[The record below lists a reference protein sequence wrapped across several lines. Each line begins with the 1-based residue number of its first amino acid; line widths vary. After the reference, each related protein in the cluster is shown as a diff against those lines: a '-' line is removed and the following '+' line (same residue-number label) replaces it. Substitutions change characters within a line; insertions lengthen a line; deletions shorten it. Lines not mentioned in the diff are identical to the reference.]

1 MNSQTSST
9 PTKKLVRTLIDSKGD
24 TLVEMK
30 LSDARF
36 ILSIV
41 LDKDI
46 TDSII
51 RNYEVTDSLNKER
64 ISLQVNKIR
73 SLQEL
78 SDNKDLMSTNL
89 NKIIS
94 NKDEEIVLLND
105 VIKEQKKEIRK
116 QKFLK
121 IIGFISAVVLP
132 ITVILFLGK

>member
-132 ITVILFLGK
+132 ITVIF

>member
-51 RNYEVTDSLNKER
+51 RNYEVTDSFGVYSNGNFFPIERDKAIEIAFKVFREIITLNG
-64 ISLQVNKIR
+64 
-73 SLQEL
+73 
-78 SDNKDLMSTNL
+78 T
-89 NKIIS
+89 
-94 NKDEEIVLLND
+94 D
-105 VIKEQKKEIRK
+105 V
-116 QKFLK
+116 
-121 IIGFISAVVLP
+121 
-132 ITVILFLGK
+132 